1 MTESE
6 RQAAITILAN
16 LAEIF
21 GEDELRQWLRMQYS
35 KQALDEVLD
44 GR

>member
-1 MTESE
+1 MTDAQQ
-6 RQAAITILAN
+6 QAAITILAN
-16 LAEIF
+16 LCEIF

-35 KQALDEVLD
+35 ERALDEVLD